1 MTQVF
6 MMRAAK
12 FTANRTFSD
21 NESSEKYQ
29 KSWETYAMEF
39 SLPDYATLQTFHTL
53 ADTF

>member
-1 MTQVF
+1 

-29 KSWETYAMEF
+29 KFWETYAMEF
-39 SLPDYATLQTFHTL
+39 SLLDYATLQTFHTF